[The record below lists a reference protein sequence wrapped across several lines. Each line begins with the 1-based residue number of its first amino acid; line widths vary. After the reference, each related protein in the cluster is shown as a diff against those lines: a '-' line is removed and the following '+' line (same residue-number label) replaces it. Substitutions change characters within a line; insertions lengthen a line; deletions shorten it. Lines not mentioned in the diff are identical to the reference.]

1 MGSTSQET
9 FEVAHFNVW
18 MVGSTVFI
26 CLFLQAFLPRYFP
39 YLAVL
44 DLPLLALLYFG
55 LARRNPATGLLMG
68 TFIGLMQDGLSH
80 QPIGMYGIVKTLVG
94 FLASSL
100 SGRIDT
106 EHPIVRWVMGA
117 LLYVMHQVVYAGLHH
132 WMVDRPAGLVSSRV
146 LVGTLVNAFLA
157 VLVFPVLDR
166 FKKPA

>member
-1 MGSTSQET
+1 MASRTQET
-9 FEVAHFNVW
+9 FEIARFPAG
-18 MVGSTVFI
+18 MVLTTVFMS
-26 CLFLQAFLPRYFP
+26 LFLQAFLPRYFP
-39 YLAVL
+39 SLTIL

-55 LARRNPATGLLMG
+55 LSRRNPATGLLMG

-80 QPIGMYGIVKTLVG
+80 QPIGMYGIVKTGVG

-117 LLYVMHQVVYAGLHH
+117 LLYLFHQLAYAGLHR
-132 WMVDRPAGLVSSRV
+132 WLVARPAELSPTRV

-157 VLVFPVLDR
+157 VLVFPLLDR

>member
-1 MGSTSQET
+1 MASTSREA
-9 FEVAHFNVW
+9 FEVARFNLW
-18 MVGSTVFI
+18 MVAGTVFI
-26 CLFLQAFLPRYFP
+26 SLFLQAFLPRYFP
-39 YLAVL
+39 SLAVL
-44 DLPLLALLYFG
+44 DLPLLALIYFG
-55 LARRNPATGLLMG
+55 LARRNPATGLFTG

-80 QPIGMYGIVKTLVG
+80 QAIGMYGIVKTVIG

-106 EHPIVRWVMGA
+106 EHPIVRWLMGG
-117 LLYVMHQVVYAGLHH
+117 LLYLLHQIVYAGLHR
-132 WMVDRPAGLVSSRV
+132 WLVDRPAGLSPSRV